1 MSFSFKELLSIKSK
15 KVDEKI
21 NDPTL
26 DKLSIKQKI
35 EKLIVERNIYKLNL
49 STPCNNCD
57 SNNKIAILMM
67 IVDQVHHE
75 EIWEKWLA

>member
-15 KVDEKI
+15 KVGEII
-21 NDPTL
+21 NDPML
-26 DKLSIKQKI
+26 NQLSIKQKI

-49 STPCNNCD
+49 SIPCNNCD

-75 EIWEKWLA
+75 EIWEKW

>member
-49 STPCNNCD
+49 STPCNNYD